1 MKLDFLI
8 YDGMDLMDFAGPWE
22 VCLTANRLLARR
34 GQEAAFDLAVVS
46 LNGET
51 VTSYGGVAVAP
62 TAPLRQGVAL
72 VVPGTIDVD
81 SALSRRPL
89 IAAIAAPRDLV
100 VSVCTGAFL
109 LAEAGLLEGRD
120 WTTHW
125 EDINDL
131 QLPGR
136 QRARV
141 VDAGPVI
148 TGGGISCGLDVGL
161 ALVDR
166 VAGSDL
172 ARLVARQMDYSWD
185 YYGDPTGG
193 AEPVVVE
200 RHVAC
205 PPERV
210 YELFSTAAGVRAFLG
225 VDADIDARVGG
236 RYEYLFL
243 AEATDGDRGA
253 EGCRILALEPARL
266 MVFSWNS
273 PPGFSTRGQHTWVVL
288 SLVADSSGTQVR
300 LAHWGHGQGPEWD
313 ANRDYFR
320 SAWAG
325 VLDALEQYCAR
336 SA

>member
-8 YDGMDLMDFAGPWE
+8 YDDMDLMDFAGPWE
-22 VCLTANRLLARR
+22 VCLTANRLLERR

-46 LNGET
+46 LDGGP
-51 VTSYGGVAVAP
+51 VTSYGGVVVSP
-62 TAPLRQGVAL
+62 TAALRQGVAL
-72 VVPGTIDVD
+72 VVPGTIDVG
-81 SALSRRPL
+81 SAVSRRRL
-89 IAAIAAPRDLV
+89 IEVIAAPRELV

-125 EDINDL
+125 EDIGGL
-131 QLPGR
+131 QLPGG

-161 ALVDR
+161 NLVTQ

-172 ARLVARQMDYSWD
+172 ARLVARQMDYHWD

-193 AEPVVVE
+193 SEPVVVG
-200 RHVAC
+200 RSVAC
-205 PPERV
+205 RPQRV
-210 YELFSTAAGVRAFLG
+210 YELFSTADGVRAFLG
-225 VDADIDARVGG
+225 ADADIDARVGG

-243 AEATDGDRGA
+243 AEAPDGSRGS
-253 EGCRILALEPARL
+253 EGCRILALEPDRL
-266 MVFSWNS
+266 IVFSWNS
-273 PPGFSTRGQHTWVVL
+273 PPGLSTRGQHTWVVL
-288 SLVADSSGTQVR
+288 SLRADGAGTLVR

-313 ANRDYFR
+313 ENRDYFR
-320 SAWAG
+320 SAWSG
-325 VLDALEQYCAR
+325 VLDSLEQYCAT